1 MKKIITVTLIIAL
14 VFAFAGCKPDH
25 VEGQVIVPDVYN
37 MRVEEAEKVL
47 TAAGFKVSR
56 TMVPSKEI
64 AADCVINTCP
74 PKYVKCGRG
83 EGVSIIVSTGTN

>member
-1 MKKIITVTLIIAL
+1 MKKIIAAVLALAL
-14 VFAFAGCKPDH
+14 VFAFVGCKTDH
-25 VEGQVIVPDVYN
+25 VEGQVVVPDVYN

-47 TAAGFKVSR
+47 AAAGFKVSR

-74 PKYVKCGRG
+74 PKYVKCGLG
-83 EGVSIIVSTGTN
+83 EEISIIVSMGTN